1 MNYRLTQ
8 ELSFIKSL
16 LGKMRII
23 WLLNIDT
30 DELWYTMLK
39 SNKKKSQKK
48 NIFNEA
54 QKLNTQYAY
63 QHIYTCYH
71 QAETGK

>member
-1 MNYRLTQ
+1 
-8 ELSFIKSL
+8 
-16 LGKMRII
+16 
-23 WLLNIDT
+23 
-30 DELWYTMLK
+30 MLK